1 VRGAALRW
9 MDSWVDP
16 LLFFLAAISIPMLIV
31 QTGEPS
37 APDRALIADI
47 SWFIWGA
54 FTANFVVRMVVTD
67 DRRAEVRSLSMDLI
81 LIIGQPI
88 IAIGEREAGAG
99 LAFVRLFVVLSKSVR
114 KGRVARRSGQKLRS
128 QPFRVVA
135 FIVPFVWL
143 TSAALVQRF
152 EAETGTIGSYGDA
165 LWWSAV
171 TMATVGY
178 GDISPK
184 SEAGR
189 MVAILTMIVGIGM
202 FSLITAKLA
211 ELLFVLRTRGT
222 RRSVLERDHSL
233 ILGWS
238 PKVFT
243 IVAQLV
249 IANRNRTDPAIVILA
264 PHDHNDMYD
273 EIRAQVPELAQSNT
287 RLICRT
293 GSPNDPADLVIGRPD
308 VARSILV
315 IDETTDDASVVR
327 TLLALLH
334 EEDIDVSGANIVAE
348 IDHPGTAEAVSTA
361 MRGHAHI
368 VNPTSFIARTT
379 AQACR
384 TAGVA
389 RAYEEMLDFE
399 GSELY
404 CFLPPITTPRSYREL
419 LGAFPDGCLVGVVP
433 EHGSARLNPP
443 MDTRVAPGDTL
454 VVLAGDDG
462 AILFEPDTVL
472 PTPPP
477 RPVRPLVAEPE
488 HVVVFGWNPLA
499 PRILRELDRFV
510 APGSRFTVAVDP
522 AFLDRAAL
530 DAELV
535 TLRERLANARITV
548 RDERDA
554 GYAELVEIIAGGQV
568 DHALVLCYHAGQSAA
583 AADARALVTTLQVQ
597 RAMAE
602 QHVET
607 TVVTELLDQRDV
619 KLAPRRSA
627 GDFIVSD
634 RLISLLLTQIAENP
648 VLVDVFD
655 QLLSEDGSEIHCTP
669 ADRYCDP
676 ATPVT
681 FSSLVASAAVAGES
695 AIGYRRR
702 NGDDGDARDR
712 EGFGI
717 VLNPPKDSVVTL
729 DPGDQLIVV
738 AEHG

>member
-1 VRGAALRW
+1 

-31 QTGEPS
+31 QTGDPS
-37 APDRALIADI
+37 PQDRTLIADI

-54 FTANFVVRMVVTD
+54 FAVNFVVRMLIAH
-67 DRRAEVRSLSMDLI
+67 DRRAELRVLSMDLI

-88 IAIGEREAGAG
+88 IAFGEREAGAG

-152 EAETGTIGSYGDA
+152 EVETGTIGSYGDA

-189 MVAILTMIVGIGM
+189 IVAILTMIVGIGM

-222 RRSVLERDHSL
+222 RRSVLEHDHSL

-243 IVAQLV
+243 IVSQLV
-249 IANRNRTDPAIVILA
+249 MANANRTDPAIVVLS

-273 EIRAQVPELAQSNT
+273 EIRVQVPELAHSNT

-293 GSPNDPADLVIGRPD
+293 GSPNDPADLVMGRPD
-308 VARSILV
+308 LARSILV
-315 IDETTDDASVVR
+315 IDESTDDASVVR

-334 EEDIDVSGANIVAE
+334 EEEIDVSGTNIVAE

-368 VNPTSFIARTT
+368 VNPTTFIARTT

-389 RAYEEMLDFE
+389 RAYEELLDFE

-404 CFLPPITTPRSYREL
+404 CYRPPLTAARPYREL
-419 LGAFPDGCLVGVVP
+419 LPSFPGCCLVGVVP
-433 EHGSARLNPP
+433 ENGSARLNPP
-443 MDTRVAPGDTL
+443 MDTLVAPGDSV
-454 VVLAGDDG
+454 VVLAEDDA
-462 AILFEPDTVL
+462 AIRFDPDAAPAV
-472 PTPPP
+472 PPA
-477 RPVRPLVAEPE
+477 RPVRPVVADPE

-499 PRILRELDRFV
+499 PRILRELDHFV
-510 APGSRFTVAVDP
+510 APGSQVTLAIDPTLVDP
-522 AFLDRAAL
+522 RAL
-530 DAELV
+530 DDELGA
-535 TLRERLANARITV
+535 LRDGLVNASITV
-548 RDERDA
+548 RDDRDA
-554 GYAELVEIIAGGQV
+554 GYAELVEIIAVGQV
-568 DHALVLCYHAGQSAA
+568 DHALVLCYHANQSAA

-597 RAMAE
+597 RAMTE

-619 KLAPRRSA
+619 SLAPRRSA

-655 QLLSEDGSEIHCTP
+655 QLLSQEGSEIHCTP
-669 ADRYCDP
+669 VDRYCEP
-676 ATPVT
+676 GEPVT
-681 FSSLVASAAVAGES
+681 FASLVASAGEIGES

-702 NGDDGDARDR
+702 DPDAVDRDD
-712 EGFGI
+712 FGI
-717 VLNPPKDSVVTL
+717 VLNPPKERVVVL
-729 DPGDQLIVV
+729 APHDQLIVV

>member
-1 VRGAALRW
+1 MLRW

-31 QTGEPS
+31 QTGDPT
-37 APDRALIADI
+37 PQDRALIADV

-54 FTANFVVRMVVTD
+54 FAVNFVVRMLIAT
-67 DRRAEVRSLSMDLI
+67 DRRAELRALSMDLI

-88 IAIGEREAGAG
+88 IVIGEREAGAG

-152 EAETGTIGSYGDA
+152 EVETGTIGSYGDA

-189 MVAILTMIVGIGM
+189 IVAILTMIVGIGM

-243 IVAQLV
+243 IVSQLV
-249 IANRNRTDPAIVILA
+249 LANANRTDPAIVVLS

-273 EIRAQVPELAQSNT
+273 EIRAQVPELAHSNT

-293 GSPNDPADLVIGRPD
+293 GSPNDPADLVMGRPD
-308 VARSILV
+308 LARSILV
-315 IDETTDDASVVR
+315 IDESTDDASVVR

-334 EEDIDVSGANIVAE
+334 EEEIDVSGTNIVAE
-348 IDHPGTAEAVSTA
+348 IDHTGTAEAVSTA

-368 VNPTSFIARTT
+368 VNPTTFIARTT

-389 RAYEEMLDFE
+389 RAYEELLDFE

-404 CFLPPITTPRSYREL
+404 CYQPPLTAARPYREL
-419 LGAFPDGCLVGVVP
+419 LESFPGCCVVGMVP
-433 EHGSARLNPP
+433 EGGSARLNPP
-443 MDTRVAPGDTL
+443 MGTLVAPGDAL
-454 VVLAGDDG
+454 VVLAEDDG
-462 AILFEPDTVL
+462 AIRFDPHAR
-472 PTPPP
+472 PAAPPARP
-477 RPVRPLVAEPE
+477 ARPVVSDPE

-499 PRILRELDRFV
+499 PRILRELDHFV
-510 APGSRFTVAVDP
+510 APGSLITLAVDP
-522 AFLDRAAL
+522 AFVERRELD
-530 DAELV
+530 DEV
-535 TLRERLANARITV
+535 EDLRSGLTNARITV
-548 RDERDA
+548 RDDRDA
-554 GYAELVEIIAGGQV
+554 GYAELVEIIAVGQV
-568 DHALVLCYHAGQSAA
+568 DHALVLCYHAGQSPE

-597 RAMAE
+597 RAMTE

-619 KLAPRRSA
+619 SLAPRRSA

-655 QLLSEDGSEIHCTP
+655 QLLSPDGSEIHCTP
-669 ADRYCDP
+669 VERYCEP
-676 ATPVT
+676 GEPVT
-681 FSSLVASAAVAGES
+681 FASLVASAGDIGES

-702 NGDDGDARDR
+702 HPDAGDRHGDD
-712 EGFGI
+712 FGI
-717 VLNPPKDSVVTL
+717 VLNPPKEQVVVL
-729 DPGDQLIVV
+729 APHDQLIVV
-738 AEHG
+738 AEQG

>member
-1 VRGAALRW
+1 

-31 QTGEPS
+31 QTGDPS
-37 APDRALIADI
+37 PQDRTLIADI

-54 FTANFVVRMVVTD
+54 FAVNFVVRMLIAH
-67 DRRAEVRSLSMDLI
+67 DRRAELRALSMDLI

-152 EAETGTIGSYGDA
+152 EVETGTIGSYGDA

-189 MVAILTMIVGIGM
+189 IVAILTMIVGIGM

-249 IANRNRTDPAIVILA
+249 LANVNRTDPAIVVLS

-273 EIRAQVPELAQSNT
+273 EIRAQVPELAHSNT

-293 GSPNDPADLVIGRPD
+293 GSPNDPADLVMGRPD

-334 EEDIDVSGANIVAE
+334 EEDIDVSGTNIVAE

-389 RAYEEMLDFE
+389 RAYEELLDFE

-404 CFLPPITTPRSYREL
+404 CFRPPLTEARPYREL
-419 LGAFPDGCLVGVVP
+419 LEAFPGCCLVGVVP
-433 EHGSARLNPP
+433 EGGSARLNPP
-443 MDTRVAPGDTL
+443 MGTLVAPGDSV
-454 VVLAGDDG
+454 VVLAEDDG
-462 AILFEPDTVL
+462 AIRFDPDAA
-472 PTPPP
+472 PAAP
-477 RPVRPLVAEPE
+477 PVRPGRPVVADPE

-499 PRILRELDRFV
+499 PRILRELDHFV
-510 APGSRFTVAVDP
+510 APGSHVTLAVDP
-522 AFLDRAAL
+522 AYVDRRAL
-530 DAELV
+530 DDELDS
-535 TLRERLANARITV
+535 LRDGLTNARITV
-548 RDERDA
+548 RDDRDA
-554 GYAELVEIIAGGQV
+554 GYAELVEIIAVGQV

-597 RAMAE
+597 RAMTE

-619 KLAPRRSA
+619 SLAPRRSA

-655 QLLSEDGSEIHCTP
+655 QLLSQEGSEIHCTP
-669 ADRYCDP
+669 ADRYCEP
-676 ATPVT
+676 GTPVT
-681 FSSLVASAAVAGES
+681 FASLVASAGDIGES

-702 NGDDGDARDR
+702 DPDADGRDD
-712 EGFGI
+712 FGV
-717 VLNPPKDSVVTL
+717 VLNPPKDRVVVL
-729 DPGDQLIVV
+729 APHDQLIVV